1 MRTVRTLPS
10 LLLASGLAA
19 LSIALLLAL
28 NVRADAFGFGKKTP
42 SSQGEITLSF
52 APVVKKTAPAVVNVY
67 TRKVT
72 QRRSLFFDDP
82 FFRRF
87 FGDDAFGMPRKKVQ
101 RSLGSGVIVDPSG
114 IVVTNHH
121 VIKNGD
127 QIKVSLADGRE
138 FDAGLILRDKK
149 TDLAVLGIKAKGEKF
164 AHVPFGDSDAIE
176 VGDLVLAIGNPFGV
190 GQTVTSGIISATARA
205 RSGISDY
212 QFFIQTDAAINPGNS
227 GGALIGMNGKLIGI
241 NTAIYSRSGGSN
253 GIGFAI
259 PANMVRTVVESA
271 KTGTVVRRPWLGAK
285 IQRVTPGIAESVGM
299 AKPAGVLIGQ
309 VYPSGPSDRAGLRR
323 SDIVVSVNGKAV
335 KSTQEFNYR
344 LATGRLGSNVKLEVM
359 RRGRRI
365 STNLQLAAAPEIPAR
380 QETNLTGEHPLNG
393 AVVANLS
400 PAVSEE
406 LSLSDTFQQGV
417 VVLHVERGSEAG
429 RLQLR
434 RGDIILEVNRFE
446 VDNVT
451 NLQRSLN
458 DENFTWELVIRR
470 GKQIL
475 RTVVGG

>member
-1 MRTVRTLPS
+1 MRAFSVS
-10 LLLASGLAA
+10 LSLVIFCILAVLVAPPDVA
-19 LSIALLLAL
+19 
-28 NVRADAFGFGKKTP
+28 AFGFGKKKP
-42 SSQGEITLSF
+42 PESKAEVTLSF

-67 TRKVT
+67 TRKLVQ

-82 FFRRF
+82 IFRRF
-87 FGDDAFGMPRKKVQ
+87 FGEDAFGMPRKKVQ

-127 QIKVSLADGRE
+127 EIKVALADGRE

-149 TDLAVLGIKAKGEKF
+149 SDLAVLGIRARGETF
-164 AHVPFGDSDAIE
+164 AHITLGDSDAIE

-190 GQTVTSGIISATARA
+190 GQTVTSGIVSAVARA

-227 GGALIGMNGKLIGI
+227 GGALIGMDGKLIGI

-271 KTGTVVRRPWLGAK
+271 RTGKVVRRPWLGAK
-285 IQRVTPGIAESVGM
+285 IQKVTPGIAESLGL
-299 AKPAGVLIGQ
+299 AKPQGVLVGE
-309 VYPSGPSDRAGLRR
+309 VYPGGPSDKAGLKRT
-323 SDIVVSVNGKAV
+323 DVITAVDGKAINSV
-335 KSTQEFNYR
+335 QALNYR
-344 LATGRLGSNVKLEVM
+344 LATGRMGNRIRLDVL
-359 RRGRRI
+359 RRGRMI
-365 STNLQLAAAPEIPAR
+365 KSDFLLAAAPEIPAR
-380 QETNLTGEHPLNG
+380 QETPLTGAHPLNG

-400 PAVSEE
+400 PALAEQ
-406 LSLSDTFQQGV
+406 LSLADSFEQGV
-417 VVLHVERGSEAG
+417 IVLKVAPGSEAE
-429 RLQLR
+429 RLKLQ
-434 RGDIILEVNRFE
+434 RGDIVREVNRLAIR
-446 VDNVT
+446 NVRE
-451 NLQRSLN
+451 LQRSLN
-458 DENFTWELVIRR
+458 EEDYSWAIAVKR
-470 GKQIL
+470 GNQIL